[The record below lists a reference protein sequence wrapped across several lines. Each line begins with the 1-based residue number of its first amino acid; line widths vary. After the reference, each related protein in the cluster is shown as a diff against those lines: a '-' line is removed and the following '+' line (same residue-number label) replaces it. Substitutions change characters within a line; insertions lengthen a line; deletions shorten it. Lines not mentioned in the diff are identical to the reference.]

1 MADLR
6 ISQLPAD
13 TTAADDDVFP
23 FTSIQNSETRKIR
36 ADNLGIALA
45 RLGLRVGSGTPS
57 SPANGDLWVDTTTN
71 PPVLKIYNGASFTT
85 VSFLPG
91 SSVATS
97 PGATAPS
104 NPALGQ
110 LWQDTSQTPDELKMF
125 DGANFVRVDPLG
137 ITQTAGDARYLQIA
151 TAESDYLR
159 LGTGGT
165 LTADLTLNGDPSTT
179 NMAANKNYVDTQIAA
194 IPTVDPVPAGTVIW
208 FAGREAPTG
217 YLAAMGQEVN
227 RADYDDL
234 WQALSYP
241 GATEEDDRI
250 GIYGNASSNLKF
262 VLPDLRGQFVRGVD
276 EPYGTNN
283 PRGKDSGRQLGSDQG
298 DQNQSHNHAGSTA
311 NTGGI
316 HSHSVSLYAQA
327 NSSKGDGGNNEVK
340 TSGSTATTQ
349 HPGHG
354 HDLTIT
360 SNGGT
365 EARPTNIALLGC
377 IKT

>member
-6 ISQLPAD
+6 ISELPAD

-23 FTSIQNSETRKIR
+23 FTSTQNSETRKIR
-36 ADNLGIALA
+36 ADKLGIALA
-45 RLGLRVGSGTPS
+45 RLGLRVGGTTPS
-57 SPANGDLWVDTTTN
+57 SVATGDLWVDTTSN
-71 PPVLKIYNGASFTT
+71 PPVLKVYNGANFTP

-104 NPALGQ
+104 SPALGQ
-110 LWQDTSQTPDELKMF
+110 LWQDTSQTPDQLKMY

-137 ITQTAGDARYLQIA
+137 ITQTAGDARYLQTA

-159 LGTGGT
+159 LAIGGT
-165 LTADLTLNGDPSTT
+165 LSADLTLNGDPAANSP

-208 FAGREAPTG
+208 TARDSAPDG
-217 YLAAMGQEVN
+217 YLE
-227 RADYDDL
+227 ADGSAISRSAPYDDL
-234 WQALSYP
+234 FAAIGTRY
-241 GATEEDDRI
+241 GAGDGSTTF
-250 GIYGNASSNLKF
+250 N
-262 VLPDLRGQFVRGVD
+262 LPDLRGQFVRGID
-276 EPYGTNN
+276 EVPGSNN

-298 DQNQSHNHAGSTA
+298 DQNKQHNHTLS
-311 NTGGI
+311 GGALTYV
-316 HSHSVSLYAQA
+316 SAVSLSA
-327 NSSKGDGGNNEVK
+327 STNEVPNSPDEVNVLN
-340 TSGSTATTQ
+340 TSTT
-349 HPGHG
+349 
-354 HDLTIT
+354 LSVT
-360 SNGGT
+360 SSQYVLPSVDNDGGT

>member
-6 ISQLPAD
+6 ISELPAD
-13 TTAADDDVFP
+13 TTAADDDLFP
-23 FTSIQNSETRKIR
+23 FTSTQNSETRRIR

-45 RLGLRVGSGTPS
+45 RLGLRVGSSTPS

-71 PPVLKIYNGASFTT
+71 PPVLKVYNGASFTT

-104 NPALGQ
+104 SPALGQ
-110 LWQDTSQTPDELKMF
+110 LWQDTSQTPDQLKMF
-125 DGANFVRVDPLG
+125 DGTNFVRVDPLG
-137 ITQTAGDARYLQIA
+137 ITEGDGDARYLQTA

-159 LGTGGT
+159 LAIGGT
-165 LTADLTLNGDPSTT
+165 LSADLTLNGDPSTT

-208 FAGREAPTG
+208 YAGRTAPTG
-217 YLAAMGQEVN
+217 YLAAMGQELYK
-227 RADYDDL
+227 ADYDDL

-241 GATEEDDRI
+241 GATEDAERI
-250 GIYGNASSNLKF
+250 GIYGNPSDNEKF
-262 VLPDLRGQFVRGVD
+262 ALPDLRGQFVRGVD

-298 DQNQSHNHAGSTA
+298 DQNQSHNHSGSTA
-311 NTGGI
+311 DTGGI
-316 HSHSVSLYAQA
+316 HTHTVPLSIQG
-327 NSSKGDGGNNEVK
+327 NSSSGGGGNNEVK
-340 TSGSTATTQ
+340 GNNTGTSQ
-349 HPGHG
+349 HDGHG
-354 HDLTIT
+354 HNLTIT
-360 SNGGT
+360 SDGGT

>member
-6 ISQLPAD
+6 ISDLPAD

-23 FTSIQNSETRKIR
+23 FTSTQNSQTRKIR
-36 ADNLGIALA
+36 ADQLGIALA

-71 PPVLKIYNGASFTT
+71 PPVLKVYNGASFTT

-97 PGATAPS
+97 PGTTAPS
-104 NPALGQ
+104 GNPIPTGK
-110 LWQDTSQTPDELKMF
+110 LWLDTSQNPVQLKVYNGTDF
-125 DGANFVRVDPLG
+125 DRVDPLG

-298 DQNQSHNHAGSTA
+298 DQNKQHNHTI
-311 NTGGI
+311 TGG
-316 HSHSVSLYAQA
+316 SLTYVSGVSLNKSTNAVD
-327 NSSKGDGGNNEVK
+327 NSPDDVDVLNNN
-340 TSGSTATTQ
+340 TSITVTPGTYTPPTAV
-349 HPGHG
+349 
-354 HDLTIT
+354 D
-360 SNGGT
+360 NDGGT